1 MKLRRDVTS
10 VGVLVV
16 QAQGISTVYE
26 LTVFLYT
33 EYFRIVGSPSEE
45 GGY

>member
-33 EYFRIVGSPSEE
+33 ESFRIDGSPSEE